1 MMATLLDVVLPLLV
15 IMVMTVL
22 GIDLRVDDFRRVRDY
37 PFLVPLVVLGQWF
50 VLTLGAGAI
59 AKFLPLAP
67 TVAGGALL
75 VAAAPVAALSC
86 LYTHLA
92 GGHLALAVTVAAVSN
107 ALAGVVTPLVATLAF
122 RWFAS
127 NEPGFALPAGELAQ
141 QVLLG
146 LMLPLAAGMSL
157 RHAAPALIERTRG
170 LLQGLSVAAIVTVVT
185 FVIVDQLAAI
195 RAQLTELITASTLF
209 TLLMLAVGA
218 MASRLMAP
226 RAEDRRALVWGFP
239 ARNIGVATLIASAV
253 VGQVAMASFAAVL
266 FVTQVII
273 LLPLA
278 IWLRRRTAPPAQ

>member
-15 IMVMTVL
+15 IIVMTVL
-22 GIDLRVDDFRRVRDY
+22 GMDLRVDDFRRLRDY

-67 TVAGGALL
+67 AAAGGALL

-278 IWLRRRTAPPAQ
+278 IWLRRRTAPPAR

>member
-1 MMATLLDVVLPLLV
+1 MATLLDVVLPLLV
-15 IMVMTVL
+15 IIVMTVL
-22 GIDLRVDDFRRVRDY
+22 GMDLRVDDFRRLRDY

-67 TVAGGALL
+67 AAAGGALL

-157 RHAAPALIERTRG
+157 RHAAPVLIERTRG